1 MGGTSSKKS
10 KDAFENSNENGKPHP
25 QIGNSVGSTI
35 DDSAKGQTSR
45 TARSDSRRSDYD
57 HSFRSMTE
65 SLKYMVGT
73 KTSPTTIVTKNNSSE
88 LFPNNNT
95 KFKPRPLDGV
105 IIEEEQC
112 PSHSNA
118 QLLFAN
124 ALNSN
129 LLMLQ
134 QTSRKRI
141 VVENI
146 SNKSSCP
153 SAMPSAR
160 RDPQTNI
167 ITIPASSL
175 VSVSNS
181 GMALC
186 ISTNNS
192 SSNLFA
198 MQSMPSSPRY
208 RNRTNSGASAQTT
221 PRNNRSSRTNSA
233 ATHLLLIQSA
243 QTTPRAGGGGI
254 SRQNSDDFTPAATG
268 KYLLQNNMILV
279 FLFPQYTYS
288 SVILLLIPPSRPSF
302 SSHVYHQIYITKYV
316 GISEELH
323 ANHQISLKFWGL

>member
-1 MGGTSSKKS
+1 
-10 KDAFENSNENGKPHP
+10 
-25 QIGNSVGSTI
+25 
-35 DDSAKGQTSR
+35 
-45 TARSDSRRSDYD
+45 
-57 HSFRSMTE
+57 MTE

-95 KFKPRPLDGV
+95 KFKPRLLDGV

-134 QTSRKRI
+134 QTSRRRI
-141 VVENI
+141 VVEDN
-146 SNKSSCP
+146 SNKSNGP

-175 VSVSNS
+175 VTVSNT
-181 GMALC
+181 GMGLC
-186 ISTNNS
+186 ISANNS

-243 QTTPRAGGGGI
+243 QTTPRAGAGAGGGI

-279 FLFPQYTYS
+279 FLLPQYTYS
-288 SVILLLIPPSRPSF
+288 SVILLLIPPSHPSF
-302 SSHVYHQIYITKYV
+302 PPLLLIPCISSNIYH
-316 GISEELH
+316 
-323 ANHQISLKFWGL
+323 